1 MLAKVEKNL
10 IHYES
15 YCNNR
20 GVALSVGLPFEVCM
34 IVAFRSVPKT
44 ISMTLPFL
52 FALATVLPSSSPA
65 LTLEEAISLAQS
77 NLPAYL
83 AQASRVD
90 SSDARYKA
98 TIGPYLP
105 SVDASGT
112 TASHNTSGANYS
124 SNVYD
129 VTASLKL
136 FDYKRGPA
144 RDISRYDL
152 NAEQEGLKKSLLDL
166 QFDVKSSFYIVLAS
180 RGILKQRELQL
191 DNARKN
197 YAVAEGRRKFGVAK
211 LSDVLQVSVRLEQAR
226 FNLVQSEG
234 TLQKSLSELSSLI
247 GRPVVSAEELRGEFS
262 FEIPLPDERLLSE
275 AQMRRPELLQAELA
289 VKRAESNQSLATGD
303 FFPVISGNLRYSK
316 SDDTIANSIPPFVN
330 PMEDRSATM
339 LASWNL
345 FDLGKFYRR
354 KAASID
360 ILTSGENLKE
370 TKRRLQLD
378 LRKSYEDFATAS
390 RNVKVAIEQD
400 KQAQQ
405 NYDQAFGEYKVGKG
419 DILSLVFAET
429 LLSQAREQLVSS
441 ALNLYLSKA
450 LLERTAGIENLEGLP
465 SAAGSER

>member
-1 MLAKVEKNL
+1 VVFCSTPKKISLAL
-10 IHYES
+10 
-15 YCNNR
+15 
-20 GVALSVGLPFEVCM
+20 
-34 IVAFRSVPKT
+34 VP
-44 ISMTLPFL
+44 L
-52 FALATVLPSSSPA
+52 FALFSVLPASSPA

-77 NLPAYL
+77 TLPAYL
-83 AQASRVD
+83 AQASRVG
-90 SSDARYKA
+90 SSEARYNA

-112 TASHNTSGANYS
+112 TASHNTSGPNYS

-136 FDYKRGPA
+136 FDYKRGPT
-144 RDISRYDL
+144 RDISGYDL

-166 QFDVKSSFYIVLAS
+166 QFDVKSSFYTVLAS

-191 DNARKN
+191 NNAAKN
-197 YAVAEGRRKFGVAK
+197 YEVAEGRRKFGVAK
-211 LSDVLQVSVRLEQAR
+211 LSEVLQVSVRLEQAR

-234 TLQKSLSELSSLI
+234 ILQKSLSELSSLI
-247 GRPVVSAEELRGEFS
+247 GRPVVNADELRGDLAFDM
-262 FEIPLPDERLLSE
+262 PLPDEKLLSE
-275 AQMRRPELLQAELA
+275 AQMRRPELIQAELA

-316 SDDTIANSIPPFVN
+316 SDDTIVNSLPPFTN
-330 PMEDRSATM
+330 PLEDRSATL

-345 FDLGKFYRR
+345 FELGKFYRR

-360 ILTSGENLKE
+360 ILTSGENFKE
-370 TKRRLQLD
+370 TKRRLQLE
-378 LRKSYEDFATAS
+378 LRKSYEDFVTAS

-429 LLSQAREQLVSS
+429 LLSQAREQMVSS

-450 LLERTAGIENLEGLP
+450 LLERTAGIESLEGVP
-465 SAAGSER
+465 SAAESAKR

>member
-1 MLAKVEKNL
+1 
-10 IHYES
+10 
-15 YCNNR
+15 
-20 GVALSVGLPFEVCM
+20 
-34 IVAFRSVPKT
+34 VAFCSTSK
-44 ISMTLPFL
+44 ILSHTLFPL
-52 FALATVLPSSSPA
+52 FVFFFFLPSSSAA
-65 LTLEEAISLAQS
+65 LTLEEAVSLAQS

-83 AQASRVD
+83 AQASRVG
-90 SSDARYKA
+90 SSEARYKA

-112 TASHNTSGANYS
+112 AASHNTSGPNYS

-129 VTASLKL
+129 VRASLKL
-136 FDYKRGPA
+136 FDYKRGPT

-152 NAEQEGLKKSLLDL
+152 NTEQEGLKKSLLDL
-166 QFDVKSSFYIVLAS
+166 QFDVKSSFYTVLAS
-180 RGILKQRELQL
+180 RGILEQRKLQL

-197 YAVAEGRRKFGVAK
+197 YEVAEGRRKYGVAK

-226 FNLVQSEG
+226 FNLIQSEG
-234 TLQKSLSELSSLI
+234 TLQKSIAELSSLI
-247 GRPVVSAEELRGEFS
+247 GRRVVSADELRGDLNFNM
-262 FEIPLPDERLLSE
+262 PLPDEQLLLE
-275 AQMRRPELLQAELA
+275 AQMRRPELIQAELA

-303 FFPVISGNLRYSK
+303 YFPVISGNLSYSK

-330 PMEDRSATM
+330 PMEDRSAA
-339 LASWNL
+339 LVASWNL
-345 FDLGKFYRR
+345 FEFGKFYRS

-370 TKRRLQLD
+370 TRRTLQLE
-378 LRKSYEDFATAS
+378 LRKSYEDFVTAS
-390 RNVKVAIEQD
+390 RNVQVAIEQD

-429 LLSQAREQLVSS
+429 LLSQAREQMVSA

-450 LLERTAGIENLEGLP
+450 LLERTAGIERLEEFFP
-465 SAAGSER
+465 DAGSAKK

>member
-1 MLAKVEKNL
+1 MIFCSTLKKISL
-10 IHYES
+10 I
-15 YCNNR
+15 
-20 GVALSVGLPFEVCM
+20 L
-34 IVAFRSVPKT
+34 VP
-44 ISMTLPFL
+44 L
-52 FALATVLPSSSPA
+52 FAFFSFLPALSPA
-65 LTLEEAISLAQS
+65 LTLEEALSLAQS

-83 AQASRVD
+83 AQASRVG
-90 SSDARYKA
+90 SSEARYKA

-112 TASHNTSGANYS
+112 TASHNTSGPNYS

-129 VTASLKL
+129 VTASLTL
-136 FDYKRGPA
+136 FDYKRGPT

-152 NAEQEGLKKSLLDL
+152 NTEQEGLKKSLLDL
-166 QFDVKSSFYIVLAS
+166 QFDVKSSFYTVLAS

-191 DNARKN
+191 NNAQKN
-197 YAVAEGRRKFGVAK
+197 YEVAEGRRKFGVAK

-226 FNLVQSEG
+226 YNLVQSQG
-234 TLQKSLSELSSLI
+234 ILQKSLFEMSSLI
-247 GRPVVSAEELRGEFS
+247 GRPVVSADELRGELTFDM
-262 FEIPLPDERLLSE
+262 PLPDEYLLLE
-275 AQMRRPELLQAELA
+275 AQLKRPELIQAELA

-316 SDDTIANSIPPFVN
+316 SDDTIVNSLPPFTN
-330 PMEDRSATM
+330 PLEDRSATL
-339 LASWNL
+339 LATWNL
-345 FDLGKFYRR
+345 FELGKFYRK

-360 ILTSGENLKE
+360 ILTSGENFKE
-370 TKRRLQLD
+370 TKRKLQLE
-378 LRKSYEDFATAS
+378 LRKSYEDFVTAS

-429 LLSQAREQLVSS
+429 LLSQASEQMVSS

-450 LLERTAGIENLEGLP
+450 LLERTAGIESLEAFPLDTKASSRP
-465 SAAGSER
+465 

>member
-20 GVALSVGLPFEVCM
+20 GVALSAGLPFEVCM
-34 IVAFRSVPKT
+34 IVAFRSMPKT

-52 FALATVLPSSSPA
+52 FALATVLPVSSPA

-90 SSDARYKA
+90 SSEARYKA

-112 TASHNTSGANYS
+112 TASHNTSGPNYS

-136 FDYKRGPA
+136 FDYKRGPT

-152 NAEQEGLKKSLLDL
+152 NTEQEGLKRSLLDL

-197 YAVAEGRRKFGVAK
+197 YEVAEGRRKFGVAK

-247 GRPVVSAEELRGEFS
+247 GRPVVSAEELRGDFT
-262 FEIPLPDERLLSE
+262 FDIPLPDEKLLSE

-303 FFPVISGNLRYSK
+303 FFPVISGNLRYSR

-339 LASWNL
+339 LAS
-345 FDLGKFYRR
+345 GTS
-354 KAASID
+354 SIW
-360 ILTSGENLKE
+360 
-370 TKRRLQLD
+370 
-378 LRKSYEDFATAS
+378 
-390 RNVKVAIEQD
+390 
-400 KQAQQ
+400 
-405 NYDQAFGEYKVGKG
+405 
-419 DILSLVFAET
+419 
-429 LLSQAREQLVSS
+429 VSF
-441 ALNLYLSKA
+441 
-450 LLERTAGIENLEGLP
+450 TAGRRHP
-465 SAAGSER
+465 STS

>member
-1 MLAKVEKNL
+1 MAFCSTQKKIAL
-10 IHYES
+10 IFFS
-15 YCNNR
+15 
-20 GVALSVGLPFEVCM
+20 
-34 IVAFRSVPKT
+34 
-44 ISMTLPFL
+44 L
-52 FALATVLPSSSPA
+52 FALFPFLPTSSPA
-65 LTLEEAISLAQS
+65 LTLEEALSLAQS
-77 NLPAYL
+77 TLPAYL
-83 AQASRVD
+83 AQASRVG
-90 SSDARYKA
+90 SSEARYNA

-112 TASHNTSGANYS
+112 TVSHNTSGPNYS

-136 FDYKRGPA
+136 FDYKRGPT
-144 RDISRYDL
+144 RDISSYDL

-166 QFDVKSSFYIVLAS
+166 QFDVKSSFYTVLAS

-191 DNARKN
+191 NNALKN
-197 YAVAEGRRKFGVAK
+197 YEVAEGRRKFGVAK

-234 TLQKSLSELSSLI
+234 ILQKSLSELSSLI
-247 GRPVVSAEELRGEFS
+247 GRPVVNADELRGDFT
-262 FEIPLPDERLLSE
+262 FDLPMPDEKLLSE
-275 AQMRRPELLQAELA
+275 AQMRRPEIIQAELA

-303 FFPVISGNLRYSK
+303 FFPVISGNLRYSQ
-316 SDDTIANSIPPFVN
+316 SNDTIVNSLPPFTN
-330 PMEDRSATM
+330 PLEDRSATL

-345 FDLGKFYRR
+345 FDMGKFYRR

-360 ILTSGENLKE
+360 ILTSGENFKE
-370 TKRRLQLD
+370 TKRKLQLE
-378 LRKSYEDFATAS
+378 LRKSYEDFVTAS

-429 LLSQAREQLVSS
+429 LLSQAREQMVSS

-450 LLERTAGIENLEGLP
+450 LLERTAGIESLEGLP
-465 SAAGSER
+465 SAAESVKR

>member
-1 MLAKVEKNL
+1 
-10 IHYES
+10 
-15 YCNNR
+15 
-20 GVALSVGLPFEVCM
+20 
-34 IVAFRSVPKT
+34 VAFCSTSKRLSH
-44 ISMTLPFL
+44 TLFPL
-52 FALATVLPSSSPA
+52 FALFFFQPASSSA
-65 LTLEEAISLAQS
+65 LTLEEAVSLAQS

-83 AQASRVD
+83 AQASRVG
-90 SSDARYKA
+90 SSEARYKA

-112 TASHNTSGANYS
+112 AASHNTSGPNYS

-129 VTASLKL
+129 VRASLKL
-136 FDYKRGPA
+136 FDYKRGPT

-152 NAEQEGLKKSLLDL
+152 NTEQEGLKKSLLDL
-166 QFDVKSSFYIVLAS
+166 QFDVKSSFYTVLAS
-180 RGILKQRELQL
+180 RSILEQRKLQL

-197 YAVAEGRRKFGVAK
+197 FEVADGRRKLGVAK
-211 LSDVLQVSVRLEQAR
+211 LSDVLQVSVRLEQAK

-234 TLQKSLSELSSLI
+234 TLQKSLTELSSLI
-247 GRPVVSAEELRGEFS
+247 GRRIVSADELRGNFI
-262 FEIPLPDERLLSE
+262 FNMPLPDETQLLE
-275 AQMRRPELLQAELA
+275 AQMRRPELIQAELA

-303 FFPVISGNLRYSK
+303 YFPVISGNLSYSR

-330 PMEDRSATM
+330 PMEDRSAA
-339 LASWNL
+339 LVASWNL
-345 FDLGKFYRR
+345 FEVGKFYRS

-370 TKRRLQLD
+370 TRRTLQLE
-378 LRKSYEDFATAS
+378 LRKSYEDFVTAS
-390 RNVKVAIEQD
+390 RNVQVAIEQD

-429 LLSQAREQLVSS
+429 LLSQAREQMVSS

-465 SAAGSER
+465 FSAESEKR